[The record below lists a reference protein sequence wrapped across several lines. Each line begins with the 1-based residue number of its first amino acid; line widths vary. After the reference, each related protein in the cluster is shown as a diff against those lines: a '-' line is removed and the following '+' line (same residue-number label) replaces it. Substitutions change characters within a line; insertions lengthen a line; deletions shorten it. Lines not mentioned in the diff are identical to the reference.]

1 MQKDILTVVL
11 LLFLVSMSAYFSAS
25 ETAFSSLNITRIK
38 SLAEK
43 GNKKADL
50 VLKLSAQYDK
60 LLSSILIGNNIVN
73 IAMASVGT
81 VLFVRY
87 FGNVGATISTVVITV
102 VVLIFGEISPK
113 SLAKDNPERCAFR
126 SAPLLKFFVT
136 VFTPLNFL
144 FAQWKKLLS
153 KIFKSKTPD
162 SMTQD
167 ELLLLVGEA

>member
-113 SLAKDNPERCAFR
+113 SLAKDNPERFAFR

-136 VFTPLNFL
+136 VFT
-144 FAQWKKLLS
+144 
-153 KIFKSKTPD
+153 D
-162 SMTQD
+162 SGRASAPCRRGGAGRRNKRRRGQAF
-167 ELLLLVGEA
+167 EKRNRVYRP

>member
-81 VLFVRY
+81 VRFVR
-87 FGNVGATISTVVITV
+87 
-102 VVLIFGEISPK
+102 
-113 SLAKDNPERCAFR
+113 
-126 SAPLLKFFVT
+126 
-136 VFTPLNFL
+136 
-144 FAQWKKLLS
+144 
-153 KIFKSKTPD
+153 
-162 SMTQD
+162 
-167 ELLLLVGEA
+167 

>member
-60 LLSSILIGNNIVN
+60 LLSSKSWQMLEVQ
-73 IAMASVGT
+73 MAAFGASTAFTVVDWL
-81 VLFVRY
+81 VLFVG
-87 FGNVGATISTVVITV
+87 FGTV
-102 VVLIFGEISPK
+102 
-113 SLAKDNPERCAFR
+113 
-126 SAPLLKFFVT
+126 
-136 VFTPLNFL
+136 
-144 FAQWKKLLS
+144 
-153 KIFKSKTPD
+153 KIRVRED
-162 SMTQD
+162 C
-167 ELLLLVGEA
+167 